1 MKRLQIDS
9 FTNAGEDTETTKYK
23 ILGVLKEY
31 QSNLRKNK
39 LYPTLTELV
48 SLSVSLDNMM
58 IQTLEP
64 NESSDDLYEDS
75 EEDIS
80 IFGNLDTGVESTND
94 SDELIRWTRAQIY
107 PILDEGIA
115 VYEFV
120 DENIDLQIINGASFY
135 KDNGYLIVPEY
146 KTSQFNIYSF
156 HCILFNTDSA
166 PIKSIK
172 TLFVQSLPMNS
183 SEYITAQFQ
192 TLVNTIGN
200 KNLPVYYCNTDLD
213 FPYEE
218 TIFQIARK
226 KLLKILSL

>member
-1 MKRLQIDS
+1 MKRLPIDS

-31 QSNLRKNK
+31 QSNIRKNK

-48 SLSVSLDNMM
+48 SLSVRLENRM
-58 IQTLEP
+58 IHTLEP
-64 NESSDDLYEDS
+64 NESSDNLFADS

-80 IFGNLDTGVESTND
+80 IFGNLDADEVSDDD
-94 SDELIRWTRAQIY
+94 SSELIKWTRSQLY

-120 DENIDLQIINGASFY
+120 DEDIDLQIINGTSLC
-135 KDNGYLIVPEY
+135 KDNGYLIVPEH
-146 KTSQFNIYSF
+146 KASQFNIYSF
-156 HCILFNTDSA
+156 HCILFKTDTA

-218 TIFQIARK
+218 TMFQIARK